1 MNRNFFLSLRQPLMG
16 SKQLAIESDCEWPY
30 REHQEKRPGM
40 GPEIKQFLII
50 TYCIFVEAWP

>member
-1 MNRNFFLSLRQPLMG
+1 MG